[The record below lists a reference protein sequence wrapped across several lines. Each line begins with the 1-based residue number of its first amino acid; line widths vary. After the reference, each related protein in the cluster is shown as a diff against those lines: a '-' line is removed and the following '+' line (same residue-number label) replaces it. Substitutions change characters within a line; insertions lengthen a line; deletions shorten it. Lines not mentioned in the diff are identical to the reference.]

1 MQEITIKA
9 KCENCFWFHPKY
21 FLDRDC
27 CTVDED
33 DDEGTLHY
41 ANPED
46 EPCNLWEYDLT
57 RT

>member
-1 MQEITIKA
+1 MVNDEFEK

-21 FLDRDC
+21 FCNRDC

-41 ANPED
+41 ANSDD
-46 EPCNLWEYDLT
+46 EPCDLWEYNLT
-57 RT
+57 I